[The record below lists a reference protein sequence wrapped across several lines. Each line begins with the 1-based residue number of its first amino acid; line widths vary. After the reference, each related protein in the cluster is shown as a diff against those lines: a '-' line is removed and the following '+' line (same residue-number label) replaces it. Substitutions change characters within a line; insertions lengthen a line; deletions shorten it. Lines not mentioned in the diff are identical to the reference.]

1 MQIGIPAEI
10 LAGETRVAATPET
23 VKKFASL
30 GYKLVVQKGA
40 GLASNCIDK
49 AYEEAGATIAATAA
63 ETYKDS
69 DVVLKVVAPT
79 AEDSFWFLEMSCVR

>member
-23 VKKFASL
+23 VKKFAAL
-30 GYKLVVQKGA
+30 GYKLVVQSGA
-40 GLASNCIDK
+40 GLAASCTDK

-63 ETYKDS
+63 DTVKNA
-69 DVVLKVVAPT
+69 DVVFKVAAPT
-79 AEDSFWFLEMSCVR
+79 ADEVV